1 MSNVNMDFEQA
12 GELKIGQVGIATLRI
27 RTLNVP
33 RLIQEMS
40 DRVTRA
46 QALQTHCRDPG
57 LRRTPAPSGPDHCK
71 STGGRLARSQRAAR
85 GHCLWD
91 Q

>member
-12 GELKIGQVGIATLRI
+12 GELKIGQVGMATLRI

-40 DRVTRA
+40 ARVTRA
-46 QALQTHCRDPG
+46 PKLF
-57 LRRTPAPSGPDHCK
+57 RRTAVTLDFGELPHPPDLTTAK
-71 STGGRLARSQRAAR
+71 AL
-85 GHCLWD
+85 
-91 Q
+91 